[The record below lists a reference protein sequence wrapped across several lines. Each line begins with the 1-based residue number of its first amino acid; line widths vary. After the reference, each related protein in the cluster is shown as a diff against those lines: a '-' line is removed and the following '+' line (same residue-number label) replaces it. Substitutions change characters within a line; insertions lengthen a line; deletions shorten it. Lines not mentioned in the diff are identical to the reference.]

1 MSHVYETQ
9 PGRFVVADGAG
20 WIPGVYTT
28 RAAAERAG
36 RRGKGKLPR
45 TPENFP
51 RMKVRGRRRKDPIA
65 SWGGGMYCPC
75 GARFTWGKVTRAE
88 YDEICRDIDD
98 HAAYCDGIPP
108 F

>member
-1 MSHVYETQ
+1 
-9 PGRFVVADGAG
+9 
-20 WIPGVYTT
+20 
-28 RAAAERAG
+28 
-36 RRGKGKLPR
+36 
-45 TPENFP
+45 
-51 RMKVRGRRRKDPIA
+51 MKVRGRRRKDPIA